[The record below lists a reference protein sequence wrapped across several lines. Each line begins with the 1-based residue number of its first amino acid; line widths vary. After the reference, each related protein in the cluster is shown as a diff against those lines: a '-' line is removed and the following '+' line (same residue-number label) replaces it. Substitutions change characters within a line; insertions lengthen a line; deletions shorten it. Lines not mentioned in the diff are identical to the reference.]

1 MKNYRAILPVL
12 ALIAFATTAHAQLLD
27 TNQLQHMVMVAKNL
41 KYQTGEITLSG
52 GLAKLTVPKGFK
64 FLGSDDT
71 EKVLTELWHNPPS
84 NEHLGMLL
92 PADKTPLDE
101 DCWAVTI
108 SYDDD
113 GFVKDDDAAKINYAD
128 LLKQMQKSAK
138 KENSERI
145 KAGYQPIELV
155 GWAEPPSYDAQTHKL
170 YWAKE
175 IKFGNE
181 PENTLNYNIR
191 ILGRRGVLLL
201 NVIATMDQLKQ
212 IRERT
217 PEILAIVNF
226 NEGHRYTDFD
236 SKTDKVA
243 TYGIAALVAGGV
255 AAKLGFFK
263 LIWVFILAAKKFII
277 IAIVAIVA
285 SVKRLFNRNKG
296 TTPGA

>member
-1 MKNYRAILPVL
+1 MKNYRAILPIL
-12 ALIAFATTAHAQLLD
+12 ALIAFATAALAQPLN
-27 TNQLQHMVMVAKNL
+27 TNQLHMVMVAKNL

-52 GLAKLTVPKGFK
+52 GLAKLNVPKGFK

-92 PADKTPLDE
+92 PEDKTPLDE

-108 SYDDD
+108 SYIDD
-113 GFVKDDDAAKINYAD
+113 GFVKDDDASKIDYTD

-145 KAGYQPIELV
+145 KEGYQPIELV
-155 GWAEPPSYDAQTHKL
+155 GWAEPPRYDAQTHKL

-212 IRERT
+212 VRERT

-285 SVKRLFNRNKG
+285 FVKRFFNRNKG
-296 TTPGA
+296 TTPGT